1 MLRSIFRGTN
11 LPKRGT
17 RSCLTPW
24 PGFSFEG
31 RGEMVSNGQ
40 RARAVVE
47 TIVLAVVV
55 MCAALILFS
64 RFALGVE
71 VFQCMSAESHG
82 ARADC
87 LQRVVF
93 NHANQWF

>member
-1 MLRSIFRGTN
+1 
-11 LPKRGT
+11 
-17 RSCLTPW
+17 
-24 PGFSFEG
+24 
-31 RGEMVSNGQ
+31 MVSNGQ
-40 RARAVVE
+40 RAGATAE
-47 TIVLAVVV
+47 TIVLVLVVI
-55 MCAALILFS
+55 CAALILFS